1 VLANILIV
9 EDETVEAMNLKTS
22 LQLMGY
28 NVLAIASRGDEA
40 VEKAKKLKP
49 DLILMDVI
57 LKGDMDGIEAAEIVK
72 KLKIPV
78 IYITALPDDATVNRA
93 LLSEPYGYL
102 IKPFDDRKLKVSIE
116 VALYKNQME
125 KKVKK
130 SNKGFYKVI
139 FENTGTS
146 TVIIEED
153 MTLSLVN
160 TEFSQ
165 LTGYSKKEIEGK
177 LNWTEFFA
185 SDDLPMMKEFHAL
198 RRINPDDA
206 PRNYE
211 ARLITRNKDI
221 RTVYLTVALLPGTKK
236 SMASI
241 VDLTELQRSKKEIEK
256 SKKKFKTIFEN
267 AAEAMILFDRYGTI
281 LEANDKIE
289 EISGFKKEEII
300 GHKFMKLLPKVKIE
314 YLKALKAFRDIISG
328 NEIKQVEW
336 AIKNK
341 AGKEIVF
348 MAHPSVLRTE
358 NRIDGIVII
367 MEDITDRKRV
377 ENNLRTSLEEK
388 EVLLREIH
396 HRVKNNLQ
404 IISSLLSLQCIQL
417 DDTETVDVLREC
429 QGRVRTMAMIHEN
442 LYQSKDINHVN
453 FGNFVKKLLS
463 DIFYSYRVDPRS
475 IKLATNIEN
484 VDIGIETAMPCGL
497 IINELA
503 TNSIKHAFPNGTGN
517 ISVELTSSGL
527 NDDSFI
533 LIFDDDGI
541 GLPENLT
548 PENTKKLGLMVVNT
562 LSNQLNAEMEIDRS
576 NGTRFIF
583 NFSELPYMMR
593 L

>member
-1 VLANILIV
+1 
-9 EDETVEAMNLKTS
+9 
-22 LQLMGY
+22 
-28 NVLAIASRGDEA
+28 
-40 VEKAKKLKP
+40 
-49 DLILMDVI
+49 
-57 LKGDMDGIEAAEIVK
+57 
-72 KLKIPV
+72 
-78 IYITALPDDATVNRA
+78 
-93 LLSEPYGYL
+93 
-102 IKPFDDRKLKVSIE
+102 
-116 VALYKNQME
+116 
-125 KKVKK
+125 
-130 SNKGFYKVI
+130 
-139 FENTGTS
+139 
-146 TVIIEED
+146 
-153 MTLSLVN
+153 
-160 TEFSQ
+160 
-165 LTGYSKKEIEGK
+165 
-177 LNWTEFFA
+177 
-185 SDDLPMMKEFHAL
+185 
-198 RRINPDDA
+198 
-206 PRNYE
+206 
-211 ARLITRNKDI
+211 
-221 RTVYLTVALLPGTKK
+221 
-236 SMASI
+236 
-241 VDLTELQRSKKEIEK
+241 
-256 SKKKFKTIFEN
+256 
-267 AAEAMILFDRYGTI
+267 
-281 LEANDKIE
+281 
-289 EISGFKKEEII
+289 
-300 GHKFMKLLPKVKIE
+300 
-314 YLKALKAFRDIISG
+314 
-328 NEIKQVEW
+328 
-336 AIKNK
+336 
-341 AGKEIVF
+341 
-348 MAHPSVLRTE
+348 
-358 NRIDGIVII
+358 
-367 MEDITDRKRV
+367 V